1 MDGANDS
8 ERVSPTM
15 THRLLVEAGNLRTMA
30 DLRLTNHS
38 MRVRFLP
45 FAIHKAVLFDMPDLS
60 SVEPVL
66 KTGDSVNVR
75 WLRQKDGYHYHFVS
89 SVLGLV
95 DNPKDG
101 LPALSVA
108 YPNFLERTQRRQ
120 SFRMQ
125 VSLDDALKTLVHLEA
140 SAEDMTRPA
149 FAHDLSASGGRFSFS
164 AALDEPYVPS
174 VDDVVSITLS
184 LSGQQQ
190 TVKGRIVRVNS
201 VGTQK
206 EHAEG
211 LERWMI
217 GVHFMN
223 QDPVFQEHL
232 ENYVISQQ
240 WKG

>member
-1 MDGANDS
+1 
-8 ERVSPTM
+8 
-15 THRLLVEAGNLRTMA
+15 MA
-30 DLRLTNHS
+30 DLRLADRS
-38 MRVRFLP
+38 MHVRFLP
-45 FAIHKAVLFDMPDLS
+45 FAIHKTVLFDIPDLS
-60 SVEPVL
+60 PVEPVL
-66 KTGDSVNVR
+66 KTGESVNVR

-95 DNPKDG
+95 ANPKDG

-125 VSLDDALKTLVHLEA
+125 VPLDDALNMIVHLGT
-140 SAEDMTRPA
+140 STDDMARPA

-164 AALDEPYVPS
+164 VPLDTPYAPDM
-174 VDDVVSITLS
+174 DDVVSITLS
-184 LSGQQQ
+184 LSGKQQ
-190 TVKGRIVRVNS
+190 TVKARIVRVNR
-201 VGTQK
+201 VGTHK

-217 GVHFMN
+217 GVHFIMN